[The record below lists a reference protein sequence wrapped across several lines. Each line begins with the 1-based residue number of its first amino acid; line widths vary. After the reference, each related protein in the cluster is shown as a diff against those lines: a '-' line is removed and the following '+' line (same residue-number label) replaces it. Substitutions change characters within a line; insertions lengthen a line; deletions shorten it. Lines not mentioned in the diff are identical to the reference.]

1 MRPYKLSSMNFCLIA
16 AMPRRKRRS
25 PFDTITMENTGV
37 LTQLP
42 RGFPD
47 NEKTE
52 IPPDI
57 NRLIQFL
64 SLDTHKKPE
73 EMYCFI
79 MYDIED
85 NKVRRLVA
93 KYLEKKGCMRVQ
105 KSIFFAKL
113 HRKLY
118 LEVTTALKEIQDA
131 YENKDSI
138 LAMPVGED
146 MLNSLLIIGKELT
159 YEFNRKQSNTYFF

>member
-1 MRPYKLSSMNFCLIA
+1 
-16 AMPRRKRRS
+16 MPRKKNKS
-25 PFDTITMENTGV
+25 PFDHFDIRLRGVETMLPYVEFSKEIGV
-37 LTQLP
+37 APLP
-42 RGFPD
+42 LGIQ
-47 NEKTE
+47 K
-52 IPPDI
+52 
-57 NRLIQFL
+57 LIDFL
-64 SLDTHKKPE
+64 GIQKHKSPE

-113 HRKLY
+113 HRNKY
-118 LEVTTALKEIQDA
+118 REVTQTLKEIQEA
-131 YENKDSI
+131 YLNNDSI
-138 LAMPVGED
+138 LALPVGED

-159 YEFNRKQSNTYFF
+159 YEFDKQERTTLFF

>member
-1 MRPYKLSSMNFCLIA
+1 
-16 AMPRRKRRS
+16 MPRKKRES
-25 PFDTITMENTGV
+25 PFENLTIKGSGL

-42 RGFPD
+42 KDFLIQE
-47 NEKTE
+47 EKQTE

-57 NRLIQFL
+57 DRLIQFL
-64 SLDTHKKPE
+64 SLDNGKRPE

-85 NKVRRLVA
+85 NKVRRLIA

-113 HRKLY
+113 HRNLY
-118 LEVTTALKEIQDA
+118 LEVTTALKEIQEA
-131 YENKDSI
+131 YENNDSI

>member
-1 MRPYKLSSMNFCLIA
+1 
-16 AMPRRKRRS
+16 MPRKQKT
-25 PFDTITMENTGV
+25 PPLELFDLKNCGAD
-37 LTQLP
+37 TQLP
-42 RGFPD
+42 TGPLPRADGLTPLP
-47 NEKTE
+47 
-52 IPPDI
+52 I
-57 NRLIQFL
+57 RVQQLIAFL
-64 SLDTHKKPE
+64 AIKNHKAPE

-113 HRKLY
+113 HRKHY
-118 LEVTTALKEIQDA
+118 REITQALKEIQDA
-131 YENKDSI
+131 YLNNDSI
-138 LAMPVGED
+138 LALPVGED

-159 YEFNRKQSNTYFF
+159 YEFNREHPNTLFI

>member
-1 MRPYKLSSMNFCLIA
+1 MPRKKKTPPIELFDLRNRGVDTKLSTEEPPQTDERTPLPIRVQQLI
-16 AMPRRKRRS
+16 
-25 PFDTITMENTGV
+25 D
-37 LTQLP
+37 
-42 RGFPD
+42 
-47 NEKTE
+47 
-52 IPPDI
+52 
-57 NRLIQFL
+57 FL
-64 SLDTHKKPE
+64 SIENHKAPE

-113 HRKLY
+113 HRKHY
-118 LEVTTALKEIQDA
+118 REITQTLKEIQDA
-131 YENKDSI
+131 YLNNDSI
-138 LAMPVGED
+138 LTLPVGED

-159 YEFNRKQSNTYFF
+159 YEFNRDQPNTLFF